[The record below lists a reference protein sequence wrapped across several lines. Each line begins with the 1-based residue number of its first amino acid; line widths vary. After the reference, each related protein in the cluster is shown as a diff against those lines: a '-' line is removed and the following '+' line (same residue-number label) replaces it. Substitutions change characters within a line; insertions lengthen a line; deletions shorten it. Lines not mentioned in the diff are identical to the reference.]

1 MTPDN
6 AITGAYV
13 DGFGASVEQ
22 ASQALRSFLADADFV
37 SVVVSN
43 GHEPTHLVT
52 FTGIHAR
59 ELADLVAVHVAG
71 TVSDPVGGG

>member
-1 MTPDN
+1 MPYRK
-6 AITGAYV
+6 ITGAYV

-22 ASQALRSFLADADFV
+22 ASQALRSFLTDADFV

-43 GHEPTHLVT
+43 GHDPTHLVT

-59 ELADLVAVHVAG
+59 DLADLAAMHIAG
-71 TVSDPVGGG
+71 TVPDPAGGG